1 MLEQNAGGY
10 GPEVDAWSLGV
21 ILYILLCG
29 FPPFYDESNAVLFQ
43 LIKKGSYTFP
53 SPYWDDVSES
63 AKDLVYLHAYVYWYI
78 CLHIYIY
85 RYIYTQIC
93 IYIYLSIYLD
103 I

>member
-43 LIKKGSYTFP
+43 LIKKGQYTFP

-63 AKDLVYLHAYVYWYI
+63 AKDLV
-78 CLHIYIY
+78 
-85 RYIYTQIC
+85 
-93 IYIYLSIYLD
+93 
-103 I
+103 